1 MKKGNNKSSEKKN
14 LITAAL
20 PYVNNIP
27 HLGNLVQVLSAD
39 AFARYSRMMG
49 IETLYVCGTDEYGT
63 ATETKALIEKT
74 TPEEL
79 CNKYYEIHKSIYEW
93 FNIKFDI
100 FGRTTN
106 KRHKETVQDLFLKL
120 EKNGYTTEKESEQF
134 FCKQDQMFLADRYV
148 TGECPNC
155 GNNAKGDQCEN
166 CSKLLSPTDLINPK
180 CIICKNIPIIKTTKH
195 IYIDLP
201 KIKDELSHWMQIT
214 ELNTNWNTNA
224 IKITNAFLRDG
235 LKERAIT
242 RDLKWGIPVPKKE
255 YENKVF
261 YVWFDAPIGYISITK
276 EISKDWKSW
285 WKNNEETNLVQ
296 FIGKDNILF
305 HTVIFPSIALGSKEN
320 WTMLS
325 KLASSEYLNYENLKF
340 SKSAGTGIFG
350 NDVITT
356 GIPSDIWRFYIYY
369 NRPEKSDF
377 QFMWDDFMERVNSEL
392 IGNFSNLVNRVL
404 TFYKKFFGDQIDKI
418 EIKEDFWQEINLKY
432 DKTLNFFKQ
441 VELKSALKE
450 ILDISRT
457 GNKIFQDKEP
467 WKTKDSTPQKT
478 KELLLNLI
486 YLIRDLSILIS
497 PFIPHTSDKIRRFF
511 GNSYEISNRFLGTNL
526 GLSTIQFTEVL
537 FIKLEKH
544 LINSLKLKYSGSKNM
559 QDEQTSNQINPIN
572 LFSEQV
578 CLKVVQVKT
587 IERNPDAE
595 KLFILKLNDGT
606 PDGKQIVSSL
616 ADYYKEEELIG
627 KHIIIVDNLKPA
639 KFRGI
644 KSEGMLIA
652 TEDKDKNFKVI
663 IVEDFKDNPIPG
675 ERIILEGDSYKE
687 LKSPAKISI
696 DKFFKTQIVA
706 ENGELKINGINL
718 ILEHSKE
725 KILSIEIPNGKVY

>member
-1 MKKGNNKSSEKKN
+1 
-14 LITAAL
+14 
-20 PYVNNIP
+20 
-27 HLGNLVQVLSAD
+27 
-39 AFARYSRMMG
+39 
-49 IETLYVCGTDEYGT
+49 
-63 ATETKALIEKT
+63 
-74 TPEEL
+74 
-79 CNKYYEIHKSIYEW
+79 
-93 FNIKFDI
+93 
-100 FGRTTN
+100 
-106 KRHKETVQDLFLKL
+106 
-120 EKNGYTTEKESEQF
+120 
-134 FCKQDQMFLADRYV
+134 MFLADRYV

-155 GNNAKGDQCEN
+155 ENNAKGDQCEH
-166 CSKLLSPTDLINPK
+166 CSKLLNPTDLINPK
-180 CIICKNIPIIKTTKH
+180 CIICKNTPIIKTTKH
-195 IYIDLP
+195 LYIDLP
-201 KIKDELSHWMQIT
+201 KIKNELTNWMQTI
-214 ELNTNWNTNA
+214 EQKTNWNTNA

-276 EISKDWKSW
+276 EILKDWESW
-285 WKNNEETNLVQ
+285 WKNDEETNLVQ

-305 HTVIFPSIALGSKEN
+305 HTIIFPAIKLGSKEN
-320 WTMLS
+320 WTMLN
-325 KLASSEYLNYENLKF
+325 KMASSEYLNYENLKF
-340 SKSAGTGIFG
+340 SKSAGIGIFG
-350 NDVITT
+350 NDIITT
-356 GIPSDIWRFYIYY
+356 DIPSDIWRFYIYY

-377 QFMWDDFMERVNSEL
+377 QFMWDDFMERINSEL

-404 TFYKKFFGDQIDKI
+404 TFYKKFFGDKIDKI
-418 EIKEDFWQEINLKY
+418 EIKEDFWQKISIRY

-441 VELKSALKE
+441 IELKSALKE

-457 GNKIFQDKEP
+457 GNKIFQDNEP
-467 WKTKDSTPQKT
+467 WKTKDNMPQKT

-497 PFIPHTSDKIRRFF
+497 PFIPHTSEKIRKFF
-511 GNSYEISNRFLGTNL
+511 GESYEISNKFLGTNL

-537 FIKLEKH
+537 FTKLEKK
-544 LINSLKLKYSGSKNM
+544 LIDDLKSKYSGSKNM
-559 QDEQTSNQINPIN
+559 QDAQTNNPIN

-578 CLKVVQVKT
+578 FLKVVKIKT
-587 IERNPDAE
+587 IERNPEAE
-595 KLFILKLNDGT
+595 KLFILKLDDGT
-606 PDGKQIVSSL
+606 SDGKQIVSSL

-644 KSEGMLIA
+644 RSEGMLIA
-652 TEDKDKNFKVI
+652 TEDENKNFKVI
-663 IVEDFKDNPIPG
+663 IIEDFKDNPTPG
-675 ERIILEGDSYKE
+675 ERIILESDSGKK
-687 LKSPAKISI
+687 LKSPSKISI

-725 KILSIEIPNGKVY
+725 KILSKEIPNGKIY

>member
-1 MKKGNNKSSEKKN
+1 MNQVQKKN

-79 CNKYYEIHKSIYEW
+79 CNKYHAIHKSIYEW

-106 KRHKETVQDLFLKL
+106 KYHKETVQDLFLKL
-120 EKNGYTTEKESEQF
+120 DKNGYITEKENEQF
-134 FCKQDQMFLADRYV
+134 FCQQDQMFLADRYV

-155 GNNAKGDQCEN
+155 GNNTKGDQCEN
-166 CSKLLSPTDLINPK
+166 CSNLLVTNELLNPR
-180 CIICKNIPIIKTTKH
+180 CIICKNIPIIKKTKH
-195 IYIDLP
+195 LYIDLP
-201 KIKDELSHWMQIT
+201 KIKNELEHWIQQIDQ
-214 ELNTNWNTNA
+214 NTNWNINA

-235 LKERAIT
+235 LKERTIT

-276 EISKDWKSW
+276 EIIKDWESW
-285 WKNNEETNLVQ
+285 WKNNEDTNLIQ

-305 HTVIFPSIALGSKEN
+305 HTIMFPSIELGSQEN
-320 WTMLS
+320 WTMLN

-356 GIPSDIWRFYIYY
+356 EIPSDVWRFYIYY
-369 NRPEKSDF
+369 NRPEKADF
-377 QFMWDDFMERVNSEL
+377 QFMWDDFMERINSEL
-392 IGNFSNLVNRVL
+392 IGNFSNLINRVL
-404 TFYKKFFGDQIDKI
+404 TFYKKFFGDKIDKI
-418 EIKEDFWQEINLKY
+418 ELNENFWQIVNIKY
-432 DKTLNFFKQ
+432 ERTINFFKQ
-441 VELKSALKE
+441 IELKAALKE
-450 ILDISRT
+450 ILDISRI

-467 WKTKDSTPQKT
+467 WKTKNSTPQTT

-497 PFIPHTSDKIRRFF
+497 PFMPHTSDRIRSFF
-511 GNSYEISNRFLGTNL
+511 GKSYEISNKFLGTNL
-526 GLSTIQFTEVL
+526 GLTTIQSTEVL
-537 FIKLEKH
+537 FTKLEKQ
-544 LINSLKLKYSGSKNM
+544 LIDSLKLKYSGRTNM
-559 QDEQTSNQINPIN
+559 QDEKNKNSIN
-572 LFSEQV
+572 LFSEQI
-578 CLKVVQVKT
+578 CLKTVKIKT
-587 IERNPDAE
+587 IDRNPDAE
-595 KLFILKLNDGT
+595 KLFILKLDDGT
-606 PDGKQIVSSL
+606 PEGKQIVSSI
-616 ADYYKEEELIG
+616 ADHYTEEELIG

-644 KSEGMLIA
+644 RSEGMLIA
-652 TEDKDKNFKVI
+652 TKDENKNFKII

-675 ERIILEGDSYKE
+675 ERVILESDTGKE
-687 LKSPAKISI
+687 LKSPTKISI
-696 DKFFKTQIVA
+696 DKFLQAQIVA

-725 KILSIEIPNGKVY
+725 KVLSKEIPNGKIY

>member
-1 MKKGNNKSSEKKN
+1 MVISQIKR
-14 LITAAL
+14 
-20 PYVNNIP
+20 VNN
-27 HLGNLVQVLSAD
+27 
-39 AFARYSRMMG
+39 
-49 IETLYVCGTDEYGT
+49 
-63 ATETKALIEKT
+63 
-74 TPEEL
+74 
-79 CNKYYEIHKSIYEW
+79 
-93 FNIKFDI
+93 
-100 FGRTTN
+100 
-106 KRHKETVQDLFLKL
+106 
-120 EKNGYTTEKESEQF
+120 F
-134 FCKQDQMFLADRYV
+134 FCQHDQMFLADRYV

-155 GNNAKGDQCEN
+155 ENNAKGDQCEH
-166 CSKLLSPTDLINPK
+166 CSKLLNPTDLINPK
-180 CIICKNIPIIKTTKH
+180 CIICKNTPIIKTTKH
-195 IYIDLP
+195 LYIDLP
-201 KIKDELSHWMQIT
+201 KIKNELTNWMQTI
-214 ELNTNWNTNA
+214 EQKTNWNTNA

-276 EISKDWKSW
+276 EILKDWESW
-285 WKNNEETNLVQ
+285 WKNDEETNLVQ

-305 HTVIFPSIALGSKEN
+305 HTIIFPAIKLGSKEN
-320 WTMLS
+320 WTMLN
-325 KLASSEYLNYENLKF
+325 KMASSEYLNYENLKF
-340 SKSAGTGIFG
+340 SKSAGIGIFG
-350 NDVITT
+350 NDIITT
-356 GIPSDIWRFYIYY
+356 DIPSDIWRFYIYY

-377 QFMWDDFMERVNSEL
+377 QFMWDDFMERINSEL

-404 TFYKKFFGDQIDKI
+404 TFYKKFFGDKIDKI
-418 EIKEDFWQEINLKY
+418 EIKEDFWQKISIRY

-441 VELKSALKE
+441 IELKSALKE

-457 GNKIFQDKEP
+457 GNKIFQDNEP
-467 WKTKDSTPQKT
+467 WKTKDNMPQKT

-497 PFIPHTSDKIRRFF
+497 PFIPHTSEKIRKFF
-511 GNSYEISNRFLGTNL
+511 GESYEISNKFLGTNL

-537 FIKLEKH
+537 FTKLEKK
-544 LINSLKLKYSGSKNM
+544 LIDDLKSKYSGSKNM
-559 QDEQTSNQINPIN
+559 QDAQTNNPIN

-578 CLKVVQVKT
+578 FLKVVKIKT
-587 IERNPDAE
+587 IERNPEAE
-595 KLFILKLNDGT
+595 KLFILKLDDGT
-606 PDGKQIVSSL
+606 SDGKQIVSSL

-644 KSEGMLIA
+644 RSEGMLIA
-652 TEDKDKNFKVI
+652 TEDENKNFKVI
-663 IVEDFKDNPIPG
+663 IIEDFKDNPTPG
-675 ERIILEGDSYKE
+675 ERIILESDSGKK
-687 LKSPAKISI
+687 LKSPSKISI

-725 KILSIEIPNGKVY
+725 KILSKEIPNGKIY

>member
-1 MKKGNNKSSEKKN
+1 MKKKN

-79 CNKYYEIHKSIYEW
+79 CNKYHEIHKSIYEW

-106 KRHKETVQDLFLKL
+106 KYHKETVQGLFLKL
-120 EKNGYTTEKESEQF
+120 EENGYITDKESEQF
-134 FCKQDQMFLADRYV
+134 FCQQDLIFLADRYV
-148 TGECPNC
+148 IGECPNC
-155 GNNAKGDQCEN
+155 GHNAKGDQCEN
-166 CSKLLSPTDLINPK
+166 CSKLLASTDLINPK
-180 CIICKNIPIIKTTKH
+180 CIICKNTPILKTTKH
-195 IYIDLP
+195 LYIDTP
-201 KIKDELSHWMQIT
+201 KIKNELEHWIQT
-214 ELNTNWNTNA
+214 TSQNNNWNANA
-224 IKITNAFLRDG
+224 LKMTNAFLRDG
-235 LKERAIT
+235 LKQRSIT
-242 RDLKWGIPVPKKE
+242 RDLKWGIPVPKKG

-276 EISKDWKSW
+276 AILKDWKSW

-305 HTVIFPSIALGSKEN
+305 HTVIFPSIELGSKEN

-325 KLASSEYLNYENLKF
+325 NLASSEYLNYENLKF
-340 SKSAGTGIFG
+340 SKSSGTGIFG

-356 GIPSDIWRFYIYY
+356 GIPADAWRFYIYY

-377 QFMWDDFMERVNSEL
+377 QFTWDDFMERINSEL
-392 IGNFSNLVNRVL
+392 IGNFSNLINRVL
-404 TFYKKFFGDQIDKI
+404 TFYKKFFGEKIEKI

-432 DKTLNFFKQ
+432 ERILNFFKKT
-441 VELKSALKE
+441 ELKLALKE
-450 ILDISRT
+450 ILDISRI

-467 WKTKDSTPQKT
+467 WKTKDNTPKET

-486 YLIRDLSILIS
+486 YLIKDLSILIS
-497 PFIPHTSDKIRRFF
+497 PFMPYTSDKIRKFF
-511 GNSYEISNRFLGTNL
+511 GESYEISNKFLGINL
-526 GLSTIQFTEVL
+526 GLNTIYNTEVL
-537 FIKLEKH
+537 FSKIEKQ
-544 LINSLKLKYSGSKNM
+544 LINSLKLKYSGGKNM
-559 QDEQTSNQINPIN
+559 QDKQIENPIK

-578 CLKVVQVKT
+578 CLKVVKVKT
-587 IERNPDAE
+587 IERNPEAK
-595 KLFILKLNDGT
+595 KLFILKLDDGT
-606 PDGKQIVSSL
+606 PDGKQIVSNI
-616 ADYYKEEELIG
+616 ADYYKEEELLG

-644 KSEGMLIA
+644 RSEGMLIA

-663 IVEDFKDNPIPG
+663 IVENFKDNPTPG
-675 ERIILEGDSYKE
+675 ERIILESDINKE
-687 LKSPAKISI
+687 LKHPSKINI
-696 DKFFKTQIVA
+696 DKFSKTQIMA
-706 ENGELKINGINL
+706 ENGELKINDINL
-718 ILEHSKE
+718 ILEKSKE
-725 KILSIEIPNGKVY
+725 KVLSIEIPNGKIY

>member
-1 MKKGNNKSSEKKN
+1 MKKKN

-79 CNKYYEIHKSIYEW
+79 CNKYHEIHKSIYEW

-106 KRHKETVQDLFLKL
+106 KYHKKTVQGLFLKL
-120 EKNGYTTEKESEQF
+120 EENGYITDKESEQF
-134 FCKQDQMFLADRYV
+134 FCQQDLIFLADRYV

-155 GNNAKGDQCEN
+155 RHNAKGDQCEN
-166 CSKLLSPTDLINPK
+166 CSKLLASTDLINPK
-180 CIICKNIPIIKTTKH
+180 CIICKKTPMLKITKH
-195 IYIDLP
+195 LYIDTP
-201 KIKDELSHWMQIT
+201 KIKNELEHWIQT
-214 ELNTNWNTNA
+214 TSKNKNWNANA
-224 IKITNAFLRDG
+224 IKMTNAFLRDG
-235 LKERAIT
+235 LKQRSIT
-242 RDLKWGIPVPKKE
+242 RDLKWGIPVPKKG

-261 YVWFDAPIGYISITK
+261 YVWFDALIGYISITK
-276 EISKDWKSW
+276 EILKDWKSW

-305 HTVIFPSIALGSKEN
+305 HTVIFPSIELGSKEN

-325 KLASSEYLNYENLKF
+325 NLASSEYLNYENLKF
-340 SKSAGTGIFG
+340 SKSEGTGIFG

-356 GIPSDIWRFYIYY
+356 GIPADAWRFYIYY

-377 QFMWDDFMERVNSEL
+377 QFTWDDFMERINSEL
-392 IGNFSNLVNRVL
+392 IGNFSNLINRVL
-404 TFYKKFFGDQIDKI
+404 TFYKKFFGDKIEKI
-418 EIKEDFWQEINLKY
+418 EIKEDFWQEINFKY
-432 DKTLNFFKQ
+432 KRILNFFKKI
-441 VELKSALKE
+441 ELKLALKE
-450 ILDISRT
+450 ILDISSI

-467 WKTKDSTPQKT
+467 WKTKDNAPKKT

-486 YLIRDLSILIS
+486 YLIKDLSILIS
-497 PFIPHTSDKIRRFF
+497 PFIPYTSDKIRKFF
-511 GNSYEISNRFLGTNL
+511 GESYEISNKFLGINL
-526 GLSTIQFTEVL
+526 GLNTIQNTEVL
-537 FIKLEKH
+537 FSKIEKQ
-544 LINSLKLKYSGSKNM
+544 LIDSLKLKYSGSKNM
-559 QDEQTSNQINPIN
+559 QDKQIENPIK

-578 CLKVVQVKT
+578 CLRVVKVKT
-587 IERNPDAE
+587 IERNPEAE
-595 KLFILKLNDGT
+595 KLFILKLDDGT
-606 PDGKQIVSSL
+606 PDEKQIVSNL
-616 ADYYKEEELIG
+616 ADYYKEEELLG

-644 KSEGMLIA
+644 RSEGMLIA

-663 IVEDFKDNPIPG
+663 IVEDFKDNPTPG
-675 ERIILEGDSYKE
+675 ERIILESDINKE
-687 LKSPAKISI
+687 LKHPSKINI
-696 DKFFKTQIVA
+696 DKFSKTQIMA
-706 ENGELKINGINL
+706 ENGELKINDINL
-718 ILEHSKE
+718 ILEKSKE
-725 KILSIEIPNGKVY
+725 KVLSREIPNGKIY

>member
-1 MKKGNNKSSEKKN
+1 MKKKN

-79 CNKYYEIHKSIYEW
+79 CNKYHAIHKSIYEW

-106 KRHKETVQDLFLKL
+106 KYHKETVQDLFLKL
-120 EKNGYTTEKESEQF
+120 DKNGYITEKENEQF
-134 FCKQDQMFLADRYV
+134 FCQKDQMFLADRYV

-155 GNNAKGDQCEN
+155 GNNTKGDQCEN
-166 CSKLLSPTDLINPK
+166 CSSLLVTNEIINPR
-180 CIICKNIPIIKTTKH
+180 CIICKNIPIIKKTKH
-195 IYIDLP
+195 LYIDLP
-201 KIKDELSHWMQIT
+201 KLKNELEHWIQKIDQ
-214 ELNTNWNTNA
+214 NTNWNTNA

-235 LKERAIT
+235 LKERTIT

-276 EISKDWKSW
+276 ETIKDWESW
-285 WKNNEETNLVQ
+285 WKNNEETNLTQ

-305 HTVIFPSIALGSKEN
+305 HTIMFPSIELGSQEN
-320 WTMLS
+320 WTMLN

-356 GIPSDIWRFYIYY
+356 GIPSDVWRFYIYY
-369 NRPEKSDF
+369 NRPEKADF
-377 QFMWDDFMERVNSEL
+377 QFMWDDFMERINSEL
-392 IGNFSNLVNRVL
+392 IGNFSNLINRVL
-404 TFYKKFFGDQIDKI
+404 TFYKKFFGDKIDKI
-418 EIKEDFWQEINLKY
+418 ELNENFWQIVNIKY
-432 DKTLNFFKQ
+432 ERTINFFKQ
-441 VELKSALKE
+441 IELKSALKE
-450 ILDISRT
+450 ILDISRI
-457 GNKIFQDKEP
+457 GNKIFQDREP
-467 WKTKDSTPQKT
+467 WKTKNSTPQTT

-497 PFIPHTSDKIRRFF
+497 PFMPHTSDKIRSFF
-511 GNSYEISNRFLGTNL
+511 GKSYEISNKFLGTNL
-526 GLSTIQFTEVL
+526 GLTTIQSTEVL
-537 FIKLEKH
+537 FTKLEKQ
-544 LINSLKLKYSGSKNM
+544 LIDSLKLKYSGRTNM
-559 QDEQTSNQINPIN
+559 QDEQNKNSIN
-572 LFSEQV
+572 LFSEQIR
-578 CLKVVQVKT
+578 LKTVKIKT
-587 IERNPDAE
+587 IDRNPDAE
-595 KLFILKLNDGT
+595 KLFILKLDDGT
-606 PDGKQIVSSL
+606 PDGKQIVSSI
-616 ADYYKEEELIG
+616 ADHYTEEELIG

-652 TEDKDKNFKVI
+652 TEDENKNFKII

-675 ERIILEGDSYKE
+675 ERVILESDTGKE
-687 LKSPAKISI
+687 LKSPKKISI
-696 DKFFKTQIVA
+696 DKFFQAQIVA

-725 KILSIEIPNGKVY
+725 KILSKEIPNGKVY